1 MTGKS
6 SLLSLALLCVT
17 ALSTAQDGKTPVV
30 VDAQPAPSL
39 EPWNQNF
46 IDLEA
51 GYLWKVGGDTPLD
64 YGMVPVM
71 LSWRS
76 KEALGLHFD
85 DGSALIV
92 RNRLTLLGQ
101 WIETGPENHY
111 FGIMG
116 APSIE
121 WWNARGTWSLY
132 GNIGGGV
139 GLIDS
144 QGVAGGQGQDFTLN
158 WYAAAGV
165 AHALTETLQVRA
177 GVIFQHLS
185 NGGATT
191 PNPGINTLGATIGLS
206 WAF

>member
-1 MTGKS
+1 MTWKACLFAFALSAFTSLAAARDAKATAPVEPPPPS
-6 SLLSLALLCVT
+6 SL
-17 ALSTAQDGKTPVV
+17 
-30 VDAQPAPSL
+30 APWDRS
-39 EPWNQNF
+39 F

-76 KEALGLHFD
+76 REALGLHFD

-101 WIETGPENHY
+101 WVETGPENHY

-121 WWNARGTWSLY
+121 WWNASGTWSIY

-139 GLIDS
+139 GVIDS
-144 QGVAGGQGQDFTLN
+144 QGVVGGQGQDFTLN

-165 AHALTETLQVRA
+165 AHALTETLQVRVGA
-177 GVIFQHLS
+177 MFQHLS

-191 PNPGINTLGATIGLS
+191 PNPGVNTLGATIGLS